1 MFYKEVE
8 LSRDAIVD
16 EKYLKEHLGLSQS
29 FINKHSRQMGVF
41 KRKPR
46 MFFLQNVL
54 EFLHNRAKESQR
66 KVYMGQLAQTAR
78 KYEVNQMFKEIQSKC
93 KYKKKG
99 GKSSG
104 KEKEKRNDL

>member
-16 EKYLKEHLGLSQS
+16 EKYLREHLGLSES

-66 KVYMGQLAQTAR
+66 KVLKEQLTEAAR
-78 KYEVNQMFKEIQSKC
+78 QYEVNRMFQEIQSKYI
-93 KYKKKG
+93 KQG
-99 GKSSG
+99 GK
-104 KEKEKRNDL
+104 KR

>member
-8 LSRDAIVD
+8 LARDAIVD
-16 EKYLKEHLGLSQS
+16 EKYLREHLGLSQN

-66 KVYMGQLAQTAR
+66 KVYKEQLAQSAR
-78 KYEVNQMFKEIQSKC
+78 RYEVNKMFKEIQSKHI
-93 KYKKKG
+93 KK
-99 GKSSG
+99 
-104 KEKEKRNDL
+104 RR

>member
-8 LSRDAIVD
+8 LARDAIVD
-16 EKYLKEHLGLSQS
+16 EKYLREHLGLSQN

-66 KVYMGQLAQTAR
+66 KVYKEQLAQSAR
-78 KYEVNQMFKEIQSKC
+78 KYEVNQMFKEIQSKHI
-93 KYKKKG
+93 KKG